1 MEYNFNGAFA
11 AGVAGGIAE
20 ALADPLS
27 APHRRVATQLRGN
40 SFWQHWCNANI
51 PLFAEIT
58 GEVRRC
64 DCLSDAAKSR
74 KAHAKLTI
82 IVKVF
87 FNYDD
92 NVTTRLVRVAFFV
105 RSLRNPT
112 VMEYLMF
119 NVSNI
124 DSTTLTVRF
133 VSTVWTYN
141 PSPSLN

>member
-58 GEVRRC
+58 ATKEIQRVWRGKKVR
-64 DCLSDAAKSR
+64 LSIRRRKKPKSAR
-74 KAHAKLTI
+74 KINH
-82 IVKVF
+82 
-87 FNYDD
+87 N
-92 NVTTRLVRVAFFV
+92 R
-105 RSLRNPT
+105 
-112 VMEYLMF
+112 
-119 NVSNI
+119 
-124 DSTTLTVRF
+124 
-133 VSTVWTYN
+133 
-141 PSPSLN
+141 